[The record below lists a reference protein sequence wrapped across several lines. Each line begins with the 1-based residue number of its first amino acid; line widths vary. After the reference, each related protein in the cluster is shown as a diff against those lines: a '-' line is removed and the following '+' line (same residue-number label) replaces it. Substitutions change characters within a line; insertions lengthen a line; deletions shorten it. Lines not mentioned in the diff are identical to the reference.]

1 MPDHCELPAQQHT
14 AWLCSALVLRRVVR
28 HRREDLQASRLR
40 KGRHRR
46 EEHQGMTRRQS
57 RLLATTTLAATLLW
71 LLIAPAQTSM
81 ELAGTRT
88 LVDDE
93 IEVVYQAPESTPR
106 GVLLILHG
114 CSHRATDSWP
124 KSDACPECTGLPI
137 ETRVVAAAL
146 ARNWAVAAV
155 TSHNRRSGCWSQRDI
170 DRIAKAT
177 GYVRRVTNA
186 GPATVSL
193 GASSGGSIAVLVPG
207 AVACVAQ
214 IMASPLELDA
224 RHPPT
229 RFVHMSRDTHRAAMI
244 QHQVAALRERGV
256 DAAELIVEPEPLS
269 ADALFR
275 RGAGPGGAVLPS
287 REMAERAFSALRD
300 GGFVDASGF
309 LVDDPRRTNW
319 RDAVR
324 PVVPEAV
331 DSLVADASPVSEIL
345 NVAWARH
352 EFTDA
357 HLEESLDWLGE
368 KASSA
373 ASRGELA

>member
-1 MPDHCELPAQQHT
+1 
-14 AWLCSALVLRRVVR
+14 
-28 HRREDLQASRLR
+28 
-40 KGRHRR
+40 
-46 EEHQGMTRRQS
+46 MTRRQS

-71 LLIAPAQTSM
+71 LLIAPARTVSM

-93 IEVVYQAPESTPR
+93 IEVVYQAPASTPR

-114 CSHRATDSWP
+114 CSHRATDAWP
-124 KSDACPECTGLPI
+124 KSEKCPECTGLPI

-146 ARNWAVAAV
+146 TRNWAVAAV

-177 GYVRRVTNA
+177 AYVRRVTNA
-186 GPATVSL
+186 GAATVSL

-224 RHPPT
+224 RHPPV

-244 QHQVAALRERGV
+244 RHQVSVLKERGV
-256 DAAELIVEPEPLS
+256 DAAELIVEPKPLS
-269 ADALFR
+269 ATALFR
-275 RGAGPGGAVLPS
+275 RGTGPGGAVLPS

-357 HLEESLDWLGE
+357 HLEESLDWLGA
-368 KASSA
+368 KADASAA

>member
-1 MPDHCELPAQQHT
+1 
-14 AWLCSALVLRRVVR
+14 
-28 HRREDLQASRLR
+28 
-40 KGRHRR
+40 
-46 EEHQGMTRRQS
+46 MTRRQS

-88 LVDDE
+88 LVEND
-93 IEVVYQAPESTPR
+93 IEVVYQAPASTPR

-114 CSHRATDSWP
+114 CSHRATDAWP
-124 KSDACPECTGLPI
+124 KSDKCPECTGLPI
-137 ETRVVAAAL
+137 ETRVVAEAL

-193 GASSGGSIAVLVPG
+193 GPSSGGSIAVLVPD

-224 RHPPT
+224 RHPPV

-244 QHQVAALRERGV
+244 HHQVSELRDRGV

-269 ADALFR
+269 AAALFR

-287 REMAERAFSALRD
+287 REMAERAFQALRA

-324 PVVPEAV
+324 PQLGGLPIGLLRQGAAQSCQLSLGGVEQGGVLAFQVVIWPQQQSTTGDGTSTPSLPPPVRVVVGKVATEDEAGPGPGV
-331 DSLVADASPVSEIL
+331 EVCIVINPKSRSE
-345 NVAWARH
+345 
-352 EFTDA
+352 
-357 HLEESLDWLGE
+357 
-368 KASSA
+368 
-373 ASRGELA
+373 

>member
-1 MPDHCELPAQQHT
+1 
-14 AWLCSALVLRRVVR
+14 
-28 HRREDLQASRLR
+28 
-40 KGRHRR
+40 
-46 EEHQGMTRRQS
+46 MTRRQS

-93 IEVVYQAPESTPR
+93 IEVVYQAPASTPR

-114 CSHRATDSWP
+114 CSHRATDAWP
-124 KSDACPECTGLPI
+124 KSDKCPECTGLPI
-137 ETRVVAAAL
+137 ETRVVAEAL

-155 TSHNRRSGCWSQRDI
+155 TSHNRRSGCWSQRDV

-224 RHPPT
+224 RHPPV

-244 QHQVAALRERGV
+244 HHQVSVLKERGV

-269 ADALFR
+269 AAALFR
-275 RGAGPGGAVLPS
+275 RGAGPGGAVLPA
-287 REMAERAFSALRD
+287 REMAERAFQALRD
-300 GGFVDASGF
+300 GGFVDAGGM

-319 RDAVR
+319 RDALR
-324 PVVPEAV
+324 PVIPEAV
-331 DSLVADASPVSEIL
+331 DSLIADASPVSEVL

-357 HLEESLDWLGE
+357 HLDASLDWLGE
-368 KASSA
+368 KADASSVV
-373 ASRGELA
+373 SRSELA

>member
-1 MPDHCELPAQQHT
+1 
-14 AWLCSALVLRRVVR
+14 
-28 HRREDLQASRLR
+28 
-40 KGRHRR
+40 
-46 EEHQGMTRRQS
+46 MTRRQS

-81 ELAGTRT
+81 ELAGTRA
-88 LVDDE
+88 LVDDD
-93 IEVVYQAPESTPR
+93 IEVVYQAPASTPR

-114 CSHRATDSWP
+114 CSHRATDAWP
-124 KSDACPECTGLPI
+124 KSEKCPECTGLPI

-146 ARNWAVAAV
+146 TRNWAVAAV

-177 GYVRRVTNA
+177 AYVRRVTNA
-186 GPATVSL
+186 GAATVSL

-224 RHPPT
+224 RHPPV
-229 RFVHMSRDTHRAAMI
+229 RFVHMARDTHRAAMI
-244 QHQVAALRERGV
+244 HHQVSELRDRGV

-269 ADALFR
+269 AAALFR

-357 HLEESLDWLGE
+357 HLDASLDWLGDVSS
-368 KASSA
+368 ASS
-373 ASRGELA
+373 SRGELHA